1 MNVIF
6 MVFLFVCGSIFVYN
20 LLMTINKD
28 LLVSYGATYEDY
40 QINKTVFYEGTMAK
54 FYFQIVNGT
63 VSLNNYH
70 EDGKE
75 FTQNIISDGQSFG
88 ESLLFNDLPYPMS
101 AIVITNCTVI
111 KLPKKKLFDLLSH
124 NFEANFN
131 MLKCL
136 SDRLYYKYKM
146 QLGIS
151 FGNPLFK
158 LQTLLNYFKNFSAN
172 TAPSSYLVPHTRQ
185 QLANL
190 TGMRVETV
198 IRTVK
203 KMEKEGLLKLVNGK
217 IYY

>member
-1 MNVIF
+1 
-6 MVFLFVCGSIFVYN
+6 
-20 LLMTINKD
+20 MTINKD

-54 FYFQIVNGT
+54 FYFQIVNAT

-101 AIVITNCTVI
+101 AIVIINCTVI
-111 KLPKKKLFDLLSH
+111 KLPKKKLLDLLSH

-151 FGNPLFK
+151 SGNPLFK

>member
-1 MNVIF
+1 MI
-6 MVFLFVCGSIFVYN
+6 
-20 LLMTINKD
+20 INDD
-28 LLVSYGATYEDY
+28 LLFTYGATVDDY
-40 QINKTVFYEGTMAK
+40 KINQTIFYEGTMAK
-54 FYFQIVNGT
+54 FYFQIVSGT

-75 FTQNIISDGQSFG
+75 FIQNIISDGQSFG
-88 ESLLFNDLPYPMS
+88 ESLLFTELPYPMS
-101 AIVITNCTVI
+101 AIVRTNCTII
-111 KLPKKKLFDLLSH
+111 KLPKKNLNDLLSQ
-124 NFEANFN
+124 NLEANFN
-131 MLKCL
+131 LIKCL

-151 FGNPLFK
+151 SSSPLFK
-158 LQTLLNYFKNFSAN
+158 LQTLLDYFKDFHRNA
-172 TAPSSYLVPHTRQ
+172 APFSYLVPHTRQ

-203 KMEKEGLLKLVNGK
+203 KMEKDGTVKLIGGK